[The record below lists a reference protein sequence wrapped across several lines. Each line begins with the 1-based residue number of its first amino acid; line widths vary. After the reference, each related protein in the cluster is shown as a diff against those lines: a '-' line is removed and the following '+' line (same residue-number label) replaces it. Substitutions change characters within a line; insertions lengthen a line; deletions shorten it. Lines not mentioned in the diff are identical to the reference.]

1 MQLMGSKIDLHGIRH
16 RDVDRLIENF
26 IFMNQDRVPLEII
39 TGNSQKMIDLVSEVM
54 NRHDIAQW
62 SMHQYGRIVIFKL

>member
-1 MQLMGSKIDLHGIRH
+1 MGSKIDLHGIRH
-16 RDVDRLIENF
+16 RDVDRLVENF
-26 IFMNQDRVPLEII
+26 IFMNQDRTPLEII

-62 SMHQYGRIVIFKL
+62 SMHQYGRKVIFNL